1 MSGNFAAPAPP
12 ACSAIDLQT
21 TIRMLMLIFYDDVH
35 GRRSSFVRSEAN
47 RGRQR
52 GREGSWEKSASPLP
66 KGSGTFF
73 LGGSGPS
80 VSFLTTIAVVY

>member
-1 MSGNFAAPAPP
+1 VSGNFAAPAPP

-52 GREGSWEKSASPLP
+52 GREGSWEKSASL
-66 KGSGTFF
+66 KG
-73 LGGSGPS
+73 LGHSFWMVVVHPS
-80 VSFLTTIAVVY
+80 PF